1 MLFSLRVWDIVQGKT
16 AVLSDKDLVRG
27 NVPCF
32 VRHVSRKED
41 HERERVGRKD
51 EKETADVKEVKPEGV
66 SIDVLGCRAAVDG
79 KGEDCDAVQESEE
92 GADDV
97 EFFKVLESGEY
108 ILVGTLASLYFFHEY
123 SNLHEGWGFF
133 FFFFFYLLIP

>member
-27 NVPCF
+27 NVPRF

-66 SIDVLGCRAAVDG
+66 RIDVLGCRAAVNG
-79 KGEDCDAVQESEE
+79 KGEDGNAVQESEE

-108 ILVGTLASLYFFHEY
+108 ILVGTLALLYFFHEY

-133 FFFFFYLLIP
+133 FYLLIP

>member
-1 MLFSLRVWDIVQGKT
+1 M
-16 AVLSDKDLVRG
+16 VLSDKDLVRG
-27 NVPCF
+27 NVPRF

-66 SIDVLGCRAAVDG
+66 GIDVLGCRAAVNG
-79 KGEDCDAVQESEE
+79 KGEDGDAVQESEE

-108 ILVGTLASLYFFHEY
+108 ILVGTLALLYFFHEY
-123 SNLHEGWGFF
+123 SNLHEGWGFST
-133 FFFFFYLLIP
+133 Y